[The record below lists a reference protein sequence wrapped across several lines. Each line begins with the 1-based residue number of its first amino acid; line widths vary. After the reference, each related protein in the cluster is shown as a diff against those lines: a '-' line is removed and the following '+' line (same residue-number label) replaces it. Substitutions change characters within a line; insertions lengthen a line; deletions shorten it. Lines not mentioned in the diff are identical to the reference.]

1 MVICKKRYWLLA
13 DAKVYI
19 FDEPTKGVDVGAK
32 MEIYTI
38 MDQLLK
44 EGASIIMVSSEMEE
58 ILGMSD
64 RVMTMYEGVKT
75 GEVPNDGTY
84 TSEDI
89 LTLATGGTLK

>member
-1 MVICKKRYWLLA
+1 
-13 DAKVYI
+13 
-19 FDEPTKGVDVGAK
+19 
-32 MEIYTI
+32 
-38 MDQLLK
+38 
-44 EGASIIMVSSEMEE
+44 
-58 ILGMSD
+58 MSD